1 MLALLLIN
9 SASFKF
15 KQKITVVAAVGGTK
29 YIEKK
34 CTNKTFRWFLEN
46 S

>member
-29 YIEKK
+29 YEKK